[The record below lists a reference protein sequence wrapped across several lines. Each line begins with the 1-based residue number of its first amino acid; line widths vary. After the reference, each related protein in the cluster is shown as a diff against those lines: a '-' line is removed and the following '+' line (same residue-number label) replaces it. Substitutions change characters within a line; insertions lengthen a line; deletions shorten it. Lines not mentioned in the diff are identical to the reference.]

1 MLNQIETVLREQI
14 RPQLALHGGDIRVL
28 SFENGLLRFE
38 LLGQCSGCPAASI
51 TTEELIR
58 AVLTEAVPQVRDV
71 VLVERVDE
79 DLVAQ
84 AKAILSRSRAV

>member
-1 MLNQIETVLREQI
+1 MLTDIQTILEKEI
-14 RPQLALHGGDIRVL
+14 RPQLALHGGDIRLL
-28 SFENGLLRFE
+28 SVENGVVRFE

-58 AVLTEAVPQVRDV
+58 VALTQQVPGVTDV

-84 AKAILSRSRAV
+84 ARAILSGKKP

>member
-1 MLNQIETVLREQI
+1 MLTEIETVVQEEI
-14 RPQLALHGGDIRVL
+14 RPKLALHGGDIRLL
-28 SFENGLLRFE
+28 SLQDGVLRFE
-38 LLGQCSGCPAASI
+38 LLGQCSGCPSASI

-58 AVLTEAVPQVRDV
+58 SVLTEAVPQVKDV

-84 AKAILSRSRAV
+84 ARAILSGKKP

>member
-1 MLNQIETVLREQI
+1 MLTDIQTVLEKEI
-14 RPQLALHGGDIRVL
+14 RPQLALHGGDIRLL
-28 SFENGLLRFE
+28 SVENGVVRFE

-58 AVLTEAVPQVRDV
+58 VALTRQVPGVTDV

-79 DLVAQ
+79 DLVAH
-84 AKAILSRSRAV
+84 ARAILSGKKP

>member
-1 MLNQIETVLREQI
+1 MLTEIETVLREQI

-84 AKAILSRSRAV
+84 AKAILSRRRAV

>member
-1 MLNQIETVLREQI
+1 MLTEIQTVLEEEI

-28 SFENGLLRFE
+28 SVEDGVVRFE
-38 LLGQCSGCPAASI
+38 LLGQCSGCPSAAI

-58 AVLTEAVPQVRDV
+58 ATPTEPVPGVTGV

-84 AKAILSRSRAV
+84 AKAILSGKRP

>member
-1 MLNQIETVLREQI
+1 MLTGIPTVLEKEI
-14 RPQLALHGGDIRVL
+14 RPQLALHGGDIRLL
-28 SFENGLLRFE
+28 SVENGVVRFE

-58 AVLTEAVPQVRDV
+58 VALTRQVPGVTDV

-84 AKAILSRSRAV
+84 ARATPSGKKP

>member
-1 MLNQIETVLREQI
+1 MLTDIQTVLEKEI
-14 RPQLALHGGDIRVL
+14 RPQLALHGGDIRLL
-28 SFENGLLRFE
+28 SVENGVVRFE

-58 AVLTEAVPQVRDV
+58 VALTRQVPGVTDV

-84 AKAILSRSRAV
+84 ARAILSGKKP

>member
-1 MLNQIETVLREQI
+1 MLTDIQTVLEKEI
-14 RPQLALHGGDIRVL
+14 RPQLALHGGDIRLL
-28 SFENGLLRFE
+28 SVENGVVRFE

-58 AVLTEAVPQVRDV
+58 VALTRQVPGVTDV

-84 AKAILSRSRAV
+84 AKAILSGKRP

>member
-1 MLNQIETVLREQI
+1 MLTKIQTALEEEI
-14 RPQLALHGGDIRVL
+14 RPQLALHGGDIRILGV
-28 SFENGLLRFE
+28 ENGVVRFE

-51 TTEELIR
+51 TTEGFIR
-58 AVLTEAVPQVRDV
+58 AVLTERVPEIAGV

-84 AKAILSRSRAV
+84 AQAILSGKMP

>member
-1 MLNQIETVLREQI
+1 MLTDIQTVLEEEI

-28 SFENGLLRFE
+28 SVEDGVLRFE

-58 AVLTEAVPQVRDV
+58 VALTRQVPGVTDV

-84 AKAILSRSRAV
+84 ARAILSGKKP

>member
-1 MLNQIETVLREQI
+1 MQAQIEQVLREEI
-14 RPQLALHGGDIRVL
+14 RPQLALHGGDIRIL
-28 SFENGLLRFE
+28 SVENGVVRFE

-58 AVLTEAVPQVRDV
+58 TALTQQVPGVRDV
-71 VLVERVDE
+71 VLVEQVDE

-84 AKAILSRSRAV
+84 AKAILAHKAL

>member
-1 MLNQIETVLREQI
+1 MLTEIETVVQEEI
-14 RPQLALHGGDIRVL
+14 RPKLALHGGDIRLL
-28 SFENGLLRFE
+28 SLQDGVLRFE
-38 LLGQCSGCPAASI
+38 LLGQCSGCPSASI

-58 AVLTEAVPQVRDV
+58 SVLTEAVPQVKDV

-84 AKAILSRSRAV
+84 AKAILSRHKS

>member
-1 MLNQIETVLREQI
+1 MLTDIQTVLEKEI
-14 RPQLALHGGDIRVL
+14 RPQLALHGGDIRLL
-28 SFENGLLRFE
+28 SVENGVVRFE

-58 AVLTEAVPQVRDV
+58 VALTQQVPGVTDV

-84 AKAILSRSRAV
+84 ARAILSGKKP

>member
-1 MLNQIETVLREQI
+1 MLTEIQTVLEEEI

-28 SFENGLLRFE
+28 SVEDGVVRFE

-58 AVLTEAVPQVRDV
+58 VALTRQVPGVTDV

-84 AKAILSRSRAV
+84 AKAILSGKRP

>member
-1 MLNQIETVLREQI
+1 MLEQIEQVVEEQI

-28 SFENGLLRFE
+28 GVEEGIVRFE
-38 LLGQCSGCPAASI
+38 LLGQCSGCPAAAI

-58 AVLTEAVPQVRDV
+58 AALTGAVPGVEDV

-84 AKAILSRSRAV
+84 ARAILGRPRPV

>member
-1 MLNQIETVLREQI
+1 MLTEIQTVLEEEI

-28 SFENGLLRFE
+28 SVEDGVVRFE

-58 AVLTEAVPQVRDV
+58 ATLTERVPGVTGV
-71 VLVERVDE
+71 VLVERVGE

-84 AKAILSRSRAV
+84 AKAILSGKRP

>member
-1 MLNQIETVLREQI
+1 MQAQIEQVLREEI
-14 RPQLALHGGDIRVL
+14 RPQLALHGGDIRIL
-28 SFENGLLRFE
+28 SVENGVVRFE

-58 AVLTEAVPQVRDV
+58 TALTQQVPGVRDV

-84 AKAILSRSRAV
+84 AKAILAHKAL